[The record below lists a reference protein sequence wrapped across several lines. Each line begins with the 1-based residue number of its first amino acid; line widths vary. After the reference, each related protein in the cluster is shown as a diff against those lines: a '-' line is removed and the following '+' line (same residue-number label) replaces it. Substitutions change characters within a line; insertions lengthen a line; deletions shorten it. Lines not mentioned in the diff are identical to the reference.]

1 MNNKDKESLQMTE
14 IIVLYIMN
22 DVYEVCIFK
31 NKTLLA
37 FEEVDIRIKN
47 TFRVKVCGLWAK
59 F

>member
-47 TFRVKVCGLWAK
+47 TFRVKVCGL
-59 F
+59 

>member
-14 IIVLYIMN
+14 IIVLCIMN